1 MATPDFPMES
11 ILQLAL
17 DQVGQSLVD
26 KIKKTVRHSGG
37 DHSAIQENVQAHNQ
51 WCQNIIDRD
60 PDAYANGKSF
70 AHVAGS
76 DGKGLH
82 KVDEKVSV
90 KCGYVGSWAT
100 LASVD
105 PRKNPH
111 GEVAGNP
118 KVMFSKLTCAILLGL
133 AAVLIDI
140 TPVMESGSV
149 NYTRPSR
156 QLYNLFAQLS
166 YSLIGSLHSQLP
178 FWFCAAPQIQEEM
191 HQIFIPL
198 STHHHVLQVR
208 LIS

>member
-1 MATPDFPMES
+1 MES
-11 ILQLAL
+11 ILILAL

-26 KIKKTVRHSGG
+26 QIQKTVLHSCG
-37 DHSAIQENVQAHNQ
+37 DHSGSCTNSQIQDNVQAHNQ
-51 WCQNIIDRD
+51 RCQDIIDLD

-76 DGKGLH
+76 DGLRLH
-82 KVDEKVSV
+82 KLDEKVSV

-100 LASVD
+100 LASVC
-105 PRKNPH
+105 PRKNPN

-149 NYTRPSR
+149 NYTKPSR

-166 YSLIGSLHSQLP
+166 YSLIRSLYSQLP

-191 HQIFIPL
+191 HEIFLPL